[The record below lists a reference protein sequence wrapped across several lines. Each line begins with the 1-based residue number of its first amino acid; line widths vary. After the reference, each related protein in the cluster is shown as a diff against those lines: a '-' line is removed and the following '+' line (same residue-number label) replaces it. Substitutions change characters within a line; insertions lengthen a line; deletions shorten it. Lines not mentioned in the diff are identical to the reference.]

1 MACASPE
8 KDKFEVFTK
17 LEGGKTYKLVDR
29 AAEGAKVFYING
41 NKIMEGEGETTVEK
55 TGVYRIEMDFSI
67 ASVTVRE
74 VSKMEFYFCPSGAAT
89 FELPYVGNG
98 VFCGQDKIEFK
109 QEGWGRDQR
118 YKFLMTY
125 ADGSIQYWGTKNTT
139 DSNPGAATHEDPY
152 FYIMETPD
160 NQWDQKWKLN
170 DEFDGAADGHN
181 PGAITKISVIFNVEN
196 YTHKVELAN

>member
-1 MACASPE
+1 MIARMLLH
-8 KDKFEVFTK
+8 DIN
-17 LEGGKTYKLVDR
+17 VD
-29 AAEGAKVFYING
+29 
-41 NKIMEGEGETTVEK
+41 
-55 TGVYRIEMDFSI
+55 RIEMDFSI

-139 DSNPGAATHEDPY
+139 DSNPGAATPEDPY

-170 DEFDGAADGHN
+170 NEFDGAADGHN

>member
-1 MACASPE
+1 MVPQ
-8 KDKFEVFTK
+8 
-17 LEGGKTYKLVDR
+17 LL
-29 AAEGAKVFYING
+29 N
-41 NKIMEGEGETTVEK
+41 
-55 TGVYRIEMDFSI
+55 
-67 ASVTVRE
+67 
-74 VSKMEFYFCPSGAAT
+74 
-89 FELPYVGNG
+89 YVGNG

-139 DSNPGAATHEDPY
+139 DSNPGAATPEDPY